1 MADLQIPNL
10 SAVDARVAEFVFEF
24 VQFLL
29 DDDANLTPAGNLT
42 GAARQRL
49 RTRLEELIAA
59 EEAGGADKSGGV
71 DELVIDPADVPP
83 SPSATEKKEQP

>member
-10 SAVDARVAEFVFEF
+10 NAADLRVAGFVFEF

-42 GAARQRL
+42 GTARQKL
-49 RTRLEELIAA
+49 RSRVDELIGG
-59 EEAGGADKSGGV
+59 EEAGS
-71 DELVIDPADVPP
+71 
-83 SPSATEKKEQP
+83 EKKGGGDIDLTDVNLTLSDKDLAEGL